1 MADIRDID
9 VRRID
14 ATLLMV
20 FLGCMRHRKATAVA
34 EEMGLTQPAI
44 SHALKRLRSLY
55 NDPLFLRRAHGLE
68 PTALA
73 LQLEP
78 MILQVVRL
86 MSDTLTTQE
95 EFDPATSKAN
105 LKIGAFD
112 YELTTIVPDLIAHLR
127 HVSPGISLQAYP
139 LTNRDA
145 LEALV
150 DGQIDMA
157 IGYFELPPHSQDI
170 FVTEALLN
178 ERYVVAAH
186 AAHPIFAQ
194 PLTLESYATAEH
206 LLVSPFGPMK
216 TMVDYAVQV
225 RGHQRL
231 VRTTVPTLFS
241 GMSVIEQTDLVV
253 TVPERLAARFA
264 DRFNLVYKP
273 LPFSG
278 GTFQLHLVRHVRDAQ
293 NTVQSWLAQELKNVV
308 TEAGLRLEHGET
320 APPFAP

>member
-1 MADIRDID
+1 M
-9 VRRID
+9 
-14 ATLLMV
+14 
-20 FLGCMRHRKATAVA
+20 CW
-34 EEMGLTQPAI
+34 
-44 SHALKRLRSLY
+44 
-55 NDPLFLRRAHGLE
+55 LFLRRAHGLE

-105 LKIGAFD
+105 MKIGAFD
-112 YELTTIVPDLIAHLR
+112 YEPTTIIPDLIAQLH
-127 HVSPGISLQAYP
+127 HVSPGIALQAYP
-139 LTNRDA
+139 LTNHDA

-157 IGYFELPPHSQDI
+157 MGYFEFSPQSQDI
-170 FVTEALLN
+170 FVTEALLS

-186 AAHPIFAQ
+186 GAHPIFSQ
-194 PLTLESYATAEH
+194 PLTLESYTAVQH

-231 VRTTVPTLFS
+231 VRTNVPTLFS
-241 GMSVIEQTDLVV
+241 GLSVIEQTDLVV

-273 LPFSG
+273 LPFPG
-278 GTFQLHLVRHVRDAQ
+278 GAFKLHLVRHVRDAQ
-293 NTVQSWLAQELKNVV
+293 NTVQSWLVQELKNVV
-308 TEAGLRLEHGET
+308 KDASIRLSS
-320 APPFAP
+320 A